1 MGINRVQFQKGL
13 SMAEFV
19 EAYGS
24 EVKCH
29 EALVATRWPDG
40 FVCPCCGGQAHSH
53 FEREGRTY
61 WQCGACRRQTTVTA
75 GTVFEATK
83 LPLTVWFLAMHLLT
97 QAKNAVSA
105 LELSRHLGVRYKAA
119 WLMKQKLMQ
128 VMQEREATRR
138 LDGRVE
144 IDDAYLGG
152 ERMGGK
158 AGRGSENKVSFV
170 AAVQTTEDGKAVVV
184 RYDPIPFTRGAVETW
199 SKTAL
204 AASAEVISDGLACFG
219 GVTASGASH
228 SYYVTSGKS
237 GKAAAQHPAFRAVN
251 TLLGN
256 LKTALVGTYHA
267 FAFRKYAHRYLADVQ
282 YRFNRRFDLKSI
294 LPRLVRAAAVT
305 GPRPESRIR
314 LAEVEG

>member
-13 SMAEFV
+13 SMAEFFGSYGT
-19 EAYGS
+19 EAQ
-24 EVKCH
+24 CH
-29 EALVATRWPDG
+29 EALVASRWPEG
-40 FVCPCCGGQAHSH
+40 FVCPCCGEKAHSRFLH
-53 FEREGRTY
+53 DGRTY
-61 WQCGACRRQTTVTA
+61 WQCAACRRQSTVTA

-119 WLMKQKLMQ
+119 WLVKQKLMQ
-128 VMQEREATRR
+128 VMQEREAPRR

-152 ERMGGK
+152 ERTGGK
-158 AGRGSENKVSFV
+158 PGRGSENKVPFV
-170 AAVQTTEDGKAVVV
+170 AAVQTTPEGRAVLV
-184 RYDPIPFTRGAVETW
+184 RYDPIPFTRAAVETW
-199 SKTAL
+199 AKGAL
-204 AASAEVISDGLACFG
+204 AASAEVVSDGLACFG
-219 GVTASGASH
+219 GVIASGASH
-228 SYYVTSGKS
+228 SFYVTSGQG

-256 LKTALVGTYHA
+256 LKTSLAGTYHA

-282 YRFNRRFDLKSI
+282 YRFNRRFNLKSI
-294 LPRLVRAAAVT
+294 MSRLTRAAAVT
-305 GPRPESRIR
+305 GPRPESVIR
-314 LAEVEG
+314 LAELGG